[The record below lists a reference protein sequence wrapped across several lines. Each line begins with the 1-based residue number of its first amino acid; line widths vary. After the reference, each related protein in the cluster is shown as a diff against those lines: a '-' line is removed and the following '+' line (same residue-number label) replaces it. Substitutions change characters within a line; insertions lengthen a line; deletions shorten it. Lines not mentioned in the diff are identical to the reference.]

1 MPQMQKPTSLN
12 KTILNAVKHRLKLG
26 QKKYGNDI
34 TDIDPRDWLS
44 EATEE
49 MLDQI
54 VYLTAQHFRMMA
66 SRDFY
71 FVKMHQ
77 AEKLLKEIQ
86 NDKDSKYKDKAKVW
100 FDSFKL
106 TK

>member
-1 MPQMQKPTSLN
+1 MQKPISLN
-12 KTILNAVKHRLKLG
+12 KAILNAVKNRIELG
-26 QKKYGNDI
+26 QKKYGKDI
-34 TDIDPRDWLS
+34 TEIDPRDWLS

-54 VYLTAQHFRMMA
+54 VYLTAQHFRMMS
-66 SRDFY
+66 SRDYY

-86 NDKDSKYKDKAKVW
+86 DDKNSKYSDKAKVW
-100 FDSFKL
+100 FKSFKI

>member
-1 MPQMQKPTSLN
+1 MPKMQKPISLN
-12 KTILNAVKHRLKLG
+12 KAILSAVKNRLKLG

-54 VYLTAQHFRMMA
+54 VYLTAQHFRMMS

-86 NDKDSKYKDKAKVW
+86 NDKDSKYADRAKVW
-100 FDSFKL
+100 FDSFKIQ
-106 TK
+106 K